1 MKQHYSPSL
10 MSIACST
17 SSTSP
22 AHPISMTILGTT
34 SEQSLPPSQ
43 ESPSSTTKSH
53 SRSRILEIIGI
64 LWISGKLHQLLLVQL
79 DNFMSQHSKQT
90 IIPSSQ
96 LNTTPKKI
104 FINGMFLP
112 VELHKEF
119 NSPKFYP
126 TNSLSSQ
133 ERTLIDSL
141 PISNSRNPWFTI
153 SSSQRQ
159 TSHTCSSTPSR
170 SPAPMTG
177 LTATPHWARND
188 LSRLYIIDM

>member
-64 LWISGKLHQLLLVQL
+64 LWISGKLHQLLSVRL
-79 DNFMSQHSKQT
+79 DSSMSQHSKQT

-96 LNTTPKKI
+96 LNTMNKKI
-104 FINGMFLP
+104 YTNGMFLP
-112 VELHKEF
+112 VELLREF
-119 NSPKFYP
+119 NSPRFYP

-141 PISNSRNPWFTI
+141 PISNSRKP
-153 SSSQRQ
+153 
-159 TSHTCSSTPSR
+159 
-170 SPAPMTG
+170 
-177 LTATPHWARND
+177 
-188 LSRLYIIDM
+188 